1 MSFVVLGEALI
12 TYVVVVASYT
22 TTIYNFCKI
31 VGEALRD
38 RESRRVAASPK
49 E

>member
-1 MSFVVLGEALI
+1 MNFEIICGAVITFVS
-12 TYVVVVASYT
+12 VVASRT

-38 RESRRVAASPK
+38 RETRRVAASPK